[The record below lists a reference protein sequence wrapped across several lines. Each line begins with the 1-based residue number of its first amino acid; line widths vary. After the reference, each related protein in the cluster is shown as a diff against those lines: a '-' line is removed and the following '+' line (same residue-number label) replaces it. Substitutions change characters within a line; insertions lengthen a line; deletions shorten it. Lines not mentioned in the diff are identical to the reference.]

1 MDSALRSRL
10 FEKIILA
17 VESIEKVYD
26 RSSPFYDL
34 LFGRV
39 SHGGR
44 QKAPELLQLRAG
56 DRLLEVGVGTGL
68 SIPEFPEHVEIT
80 GVDVSQGMLDKA
92 EKRMQDLGRTNVQL
106 VKMDASQLEFEDDT
120 FDAVLAAYVIS
131 TVPDPIKVVEE
142 MKRVCKADG
151 TILFLNHFRSRNKV
165 VGMTEKLLSPLFWR
179 VGFQTNLDLRELQ
192 EQTGLTAETRS
203 KLDFMGLWTAVR
215 CFNP

>member
-1 MDSALRSRL
+1 MA
-10 FEKIILA
+10 A
-17 VESIEKVYD
+17 ESVEKVYD
-26 RSSPFYDL
+26 RGSPFYDL
-34 LFGRV
+34 IFGRV

-44 QKAPELLQLRAG
+44 QKAPELLQLSPG

-80 GVDVSQGMLDKA
+80 GVDVSRGMLDKA
-92 EKRMQDLGRTNVQL
+92 ERRMQELGRTNVHL
-106 VKMDASQLEFEDDT
+106 VKMDASQLEFEDDS

-131 TVPDPIKVVEE
+131 AVPDPVRVVEE
-142 MKRVCKADG
+142 MKRVCKSGG

-165 VGMTEKLLSPLFWR
+165 VGMTERLLSPLFWK
-179 VGFQTNLDLRELQ
+179 VGFQTNLDLPELL

-215 CFNP
+215 CVNP